1 VTNAVASV
9 RERLVAGEQMVLV
22 AASVIVLVVYLIWE
36 FLLDYRVVSE
46 FTVVLA
52 VLTILA
58 IWIHRWG
65 HYDFG
70 KGYRV
75 LIGALGL
82 SLALFAVINL
92 LAWVRGGG
100 DSVDFLHL
108 VGRIIFWVSGLA
120 AGYGAWMV
128 FRIRED

>member
-1 VTNAVASV
+1 MTTAS
-9 RERLVAGEQMVLV
+9 
-22 AASVIVLVVYLIWE
+22 SVSS
-36 FLLDYRVVSE
+36 RSSSRCSP
-46 FTVVLA
+46 
-52 VLTILA
+52 ILA

-75 LIGALGL
+75 VLGALGL